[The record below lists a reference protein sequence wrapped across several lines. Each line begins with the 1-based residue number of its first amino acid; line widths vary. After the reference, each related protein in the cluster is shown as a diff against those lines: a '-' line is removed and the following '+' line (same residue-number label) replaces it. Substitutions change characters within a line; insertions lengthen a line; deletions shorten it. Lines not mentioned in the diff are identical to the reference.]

1 MADKEET
8 RPLVGV
14 GPAPPGPLAKTA
26 EISEIP
32 PVRPMIE
39 AGKEAEAEAEESCRL
54 RGFGRKPR
62 PLAGDGPAPPRTREA
77 RAQIEGVS
85 HEIVLQCLEWYN
97 SNHPGDEYEPAP
109 GRVTRYTII
118 NNLRWWTHGN
128 FVARRKR
135 SGSGCFSFLPAQRT
149 LFFFELTAGL
159 DCIDQVVTCAPLD
172 EPVTEAYKF
181 LGFRLGC
188 GTRRD
193 GGSDC
198 VCKTCHRQFLLPDP
212 FMTRTCACGGKVE
225 RLCHMCY
232 PKCIVLHP
240 LGGEFEFGHHKDNVW
255 KAHLDHA

>member
-1 MADKEET
+1 MGINTNSSSA
-8 RPLVGV
+8 
-14 GPAPPGPLAKTA
+14 APPSPSYFKELNFYR
-26 EISEIP
+26 P
-32 PVRPMIE
+32 PEYQTPSVICNWLFKIFRPDPEMVHDLML
-39 AGKEAEAEAEESCRL
+39 KNL
-54 RGFGRKPR
+54 
-62 PLAGDGPAPPRTREA
+62 LRTREA

-159 DCIDQVVTCAPLD
+159 DCIDQVVTCDPLD